1 MQPNF
6 ETATWAAGA
15 MAAQDMGRPAVA
27 AAAKSGG
34 ARSGSAPPPEVD
46 IPSEVQAAI
55 IASTLKLLKTVSVSA
70 RVGIGRWPCA
80 VWWGRLT
87 AAAVGG
93 PMPKPMACLGW
104 SCSAAP
110 DVHDAT

>member
-34 ARSGSAPPPEVD
+34 ARSGSAPPPEVA
-46 IPSEVQAAI
+46 IPAEVQPAI
-55 IASTLKLLKTVSVSA
+55 IGSTLKLLKTVSVSA
-70 RVGIGRWPCA
+70 WEGLAGSCQCWVGTGPSLLPQRSSLCA
-80 VWWGRLT
+80 GWGV
-87 AAAVGG
+87 A
-93 PMPKPMACLGW
+93 
-104 SCSAAP
+104 
-110 DVHDAT
+110 